1 MSAYSR
7 ERGIFLLLIGV
18 SLFLYGFITPTQIG
32 PPWLKQGAAIGSLL
46 VLMIAYV
53 LLTD

>member
-1 MSAYSR
+1 M
-7 ERGIFLLLIGV
+7 FVLLIGI

-32 PPWLKQGAAIGSLL
+32 PSWLKQGAAVGSLL
-46 VLMIAYV
+46 VLMLAYV